1 MKKVLKIL
9 TLVMLIITIIKIG
22 DTYSKYYAS
31 ANTNNLFQDVG
42 AWIIKVNEMDI
53 YSEDGDTVEFTLE
66 NFGNFTNPNTDPTK
80 ISPGNKGYTDIVID
94 PTGTD
99 VAVRYDI
106 EFNEAFL
113 ESKESTG
120 INISLELQNPT
131 ENMQFVK
138 ISENKYSGT
147 ISLAD
152 IQENQK
158 ATIRYYIEWTNDDNN
173 ESRNEFD
180 TMLATYGERLTI
192 VPTVLVTVTQYLGE
206 PLQ

>member
-9 TLVMLIITIIKIG
+9 TLIMVIITIIKIS
-22 DTYSKYYAS
+22 DTYSKYYTT
-31 ANTNNLFQDVG
+31 ANTNNLSKDIG
-42 AWIIKVNEMDI
+42 EWIIKVNEMDI
-53 YSEDGDTVEFTLE
+53 YSEDGDAVEFTLE

-106 EFNEAFL
+106 ELDPYLTNLFNQGNLKVTFEIQ
-113 ESKESTG
+113 TP
-120 INISLELQNPT
+120 I

-138 ISENKYSGT
+138 INENKYSGV

-152 IQENQK
+152 IQANEKITIRCYIDWENNENQNEIVTQAVMDK
-158 ATIRYYIEWTNDDNN
+158 IRH
-173 ESRNEFD
+173 EF
-180 TMLATYGERLTI
+180 L
-192 VPTVLVTVTQYLGE
+192 VPFNIKFTQYLGE

>member
-22 DTYSKYYAS
+22 DTYSKYYTS
-31 ANTNNLFQDVG
+31 ANTSNLSKDIG
-42 AWIIKVNEMDI
+42 EWIIKVNEMDI
-53 YSEDGDTVEFTLE
+53 YSEDGDTVELTLE

-106 EFNEAFL
+106 EFAEEL
-113 ESKESTG
+113 LQVKEILG
-120 INISLELQNPT
+120 ISISFELQNPT
-131 ENMQFVK
+131 ENMQLVK
-138 ISENKYSGT
+138 ISENRYSGT

-152 IQENQK
+152 IKENQK
-158 ATIRYYIEWTNDDNN
+158 AIIRCYIEWENAET
-173 ESRNEFD
+173 RNEID
-180 TMLATYGERLTI
+180 TGFATKESGREAIRPELF
-192 VPTVLVTVTQYLGE
+192 LTVTQYLGE
-206 PLQ
+206 ELQ

>member
-22 DTYSKYYAS
+22 DTYSRYYTS
-31 ANTNNLFQDVG
+31 ANTSNLSKDIG
-42 AWIIKVNEMDI
+42 EWIIKVNEMDI

-106 EFNEAFL
+106 ELAEEL
-113 ESKESTG
+113 LQVKEILG
-120 INISLELQNPT
+120 ISISFELQNPT
-131 ENMQFVK
+131 ENMQLVK
-138 ISENKYSGT
+138 ISENNCQ
-147 ISLAD
+147 I
-152 IQENQK
+152 
-158 ATIRYYIEWTNDDNN
+158 
-173 ESRNEFD
+173 
-180 TMLATYGERLTI
+180 I
-192 VPTVLVTVTQYLGE
+192 VILR
-206 PLQ
+206 